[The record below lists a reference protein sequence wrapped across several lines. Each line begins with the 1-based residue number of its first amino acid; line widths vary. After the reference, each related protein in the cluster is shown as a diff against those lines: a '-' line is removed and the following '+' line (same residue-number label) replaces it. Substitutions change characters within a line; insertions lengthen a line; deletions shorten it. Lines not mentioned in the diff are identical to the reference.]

1 MIQIKNQQ
9 KNQHQNQI
17 KQNNNQVTHLID
29 SLSYTLIIMGPA
41 YGTQSAYCAY
51 QFAQALLSSS
61 SHTIKNIF
69 FYADGVYNGNS
80 YTDPANDEFN
90 LVSAWQELSKT
101 HNLTLTI
108 CVAAAQRRGVIKNN
122 LADYF
127 QLTGLGELSESI
139 ATTDRTIQF

>member
-1 MIQIKNQQ
+1 MKIKNS
-9 KNQHQNQI
+9 KL
-17 KQNNNQVTHLID
+17 NNLID

-51 QFAQALLSSS
+51 QFSQALLSNTP
-61 SHTIKNIF
+61 HTIKNIF
-69 FYADGVYNGNS
+69 FYADGVYNGSS
-80 YTDPANDEFN
+80 YTDPASDEFD
-90 LVSAWQELSKT
+90 LVSAWQELAKKHT
-101 HNLTLTI
+101 LTLTI